1 MDTFICRESIKKYIG
16 LIDTKCKGKEGS
28 KIGRSFKCV
37 YNILFPYFLKL
48 SIKKRKEKDGLPCL
62 VN

>member
-1 MDTFICRESIKKYIG
+1 MQG
-16 LIDTKCKGKEGS
+16 EGS

-48 SIKKRKEKDGLPCL
+48 SIKKRKEKDGLTCL